1 MGTTR
6 RAVSVGVISTLA
18 MLTKID
24 AAAALEGEE
33 VTIGAPDAPAHL
45 VEYASA
51 TCPHCAQFHAA
62 NWERLKHGYVDS
74 GRVRFTLR
82 EMATPPAAVA
92 LGMFQLARCEAGSP
106 EEYFRR
112 VGIMFER
119 QRQILETETM
129 AGVRDSLLRLGAEW
143 SLNSAQVMACLNDAG
158 GVTRIQR
165 SMQEAASQ
173 GITGTPALFAQRAA
187 RDGPGFPDP
196 GRYDPHSRGTDG
208 RPVAIILTDA
218 PVSVGG
224 RRGWKGAIGA
234 GANATETR
242 LVRAHLRRS
251 CDFLLHRVCGPH

>member
-173 GITGTPALFAQRAA
+173 GITGTPAFLLNGQRVTDPAFQTPEGMIRILEEQMAA
-187 RDGPGFPDP
+187 R
-196 GRYDPHSRGTDG
+196 
-208 RPVAIILTDA
+208 
-218 PVSVGG
+218 
-224 RRGWKGAIGA
+224 
-234 GANATETR
+234 
-242 LVRAHLRRS
+242 
-251 CDFLLHRVCGPH
+251 